1 MGEQPLEAVMT
12 GLGLRNRDLVKASTE
27 QLTHKMV
34 ARARRGRR
42 LTPRVRDKVI
52 RALEK
57 AAGKNF
63 PRGEIFNY

>member
-1 MGEQPLEAVMT
+1 MGEQPLSVLMA
-12 GLGLRNRDLVKASTE
+12 GLGLRNHDLAEASGE

-42 LTPRVRDKVI
+42 LTPHVQDKVI

-57 AAGKNF
+57 AAGKSF

>member
-1 MGEQPLEAVMT
+1 MGEQPLESVMA
-12 GLGLRNRDLVKASTE
+12 GLGLRNRDLVKASSE

-42 LTPRVRDKVI
+42 LTPRVQDKVI

-57 AAGKNF
+57 AAGKNL